1 MNHIELY
8 EKTIIDNSY
17 HTLDLRLLMK
27 QFNNMRLEEAND
39 IILKLKEFID
49 LNTNA
54 YMTMETTLKLSDKM
68 VEIPLK

>member
-49 LNTNA
+49 LKTNA

>member
-39 IILKLKEFID
+39 IILKLKEFIHVND
-49 LNTNA
+49 SKVIRQNG
-54 YMTMETTLKLSDKM
+54 
-68 VEIPLK
+68 